1 MTPAAVT
8 DMADIVKAFVL
19 ASGPGGDMTPLGY
32 KLYDYVVKHFEP
44 KAAPVVV
51 EAAPE
56 PVAKPVAVE
65 SKSVG

>member
-8 DMADIVKAFVL
+8 DMAEIVKAFVA
-19 ASGPGGDMTPLGY
+19 ASGPGGDMAPLGH

-44 KAAPVVV
+44 KPVPVVV

-56 PVAKPVAVE
+56 PAAKPAAVE
-65 SKSVG
+65 SKSVA